1 MDGFSLEGLPYAM
14 DALEPVISRRTL
26 EFHHGKHHAG
36 YVATLNG
43 LTAGT
48 EYAGM
53 PLEEVV
59 RAAAAKGDAA
69 VFNQAAQVWNHAF
82 YWESLAP
89 AGTGGEPEGE
99 LAGAVEA
106 AFGGVEGC
114 RAALAEAA
122 TKRFGSGW
130 AWLVKDGDGTVRV
143 ESTSNAET
151 PLTRAVATPLL
162 TVDVWEHAYYL
173 DWQNR
178 RADYAKAVTGTLL
191 NWKKAMERWVSGR

>member
-99 LAGAVEA
+99 LAVAVEA